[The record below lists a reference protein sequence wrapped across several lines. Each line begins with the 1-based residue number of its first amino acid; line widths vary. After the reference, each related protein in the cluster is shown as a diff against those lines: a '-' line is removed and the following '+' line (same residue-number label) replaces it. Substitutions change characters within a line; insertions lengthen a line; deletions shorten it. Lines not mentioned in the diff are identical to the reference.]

1 MESIDD
7 PDVQDAR
14 DGIPDITK
22 MFHVVLEALI
32 MLLLDGLQSLIS
44 RWTLICTMEVPDE
57 YGA

>member
-32 MLLLDGLQSLIS
+32 MLLLDGL
-44 RWTLICTMEVPDE
+44 
-57 YGA
+57 